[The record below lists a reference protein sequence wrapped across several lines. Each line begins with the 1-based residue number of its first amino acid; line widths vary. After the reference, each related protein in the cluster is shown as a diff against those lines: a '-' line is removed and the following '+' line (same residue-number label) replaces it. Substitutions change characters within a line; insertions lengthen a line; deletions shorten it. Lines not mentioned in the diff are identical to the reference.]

1 MIKIVLFVGAVFV
14 LLWLLRSGTSRRM
27 PPPRAPDPRDVATP
41 QQMLACAHC
50 GVHLP
55 RDEALP
61 GRGGVFCSEPHR
73 AAYEREHG
81 NG

>member
-1 MIKIVLFVGAVFV
+1 MKIVIFLIAVFV
-14 LLWLLRSGTSRRM
+14 LLWLLRGGTSRR
-27 PPPRAPDPRDVATP
+27 PRPPRPDPRATAQP

-61 GRGGVFCSEPHR
+61 GRGGVFCSEAHR
-73 AAYEREHG
+73 AAFEQVHPDQR
-81 NG
+81 

>member
-1 MIKIVLFVGAVFV
+1 MLKIALFLLAVFV
-14 LLWLLRSGTSRRM
+14 LLWLLRGGTSRRT
-27 PPPRAPDPRDVATP
+27 PPPGGPAGGPGPTP
-41 QQMLACAHC
+41 QPMLACAQC

-61 GRGGVFCSEPHR
+61 GRGGIFCGEPHR

-81 NG
+81 QG